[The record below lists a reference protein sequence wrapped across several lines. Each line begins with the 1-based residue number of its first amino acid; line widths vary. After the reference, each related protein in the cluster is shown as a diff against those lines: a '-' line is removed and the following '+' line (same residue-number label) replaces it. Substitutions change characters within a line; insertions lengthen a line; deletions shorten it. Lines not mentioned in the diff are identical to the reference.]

1 MSVRVAE
8 YFGQKTK
15 DNPNII
21 KPTKGKGGICPF
33 MKDTCVK
40 LNEGKKPICVVEQK
54 NGEAWIVCRHRL
66 CATKRIELMSYQK
79 ELLYE
84 VAKCVY
90 GDDVL
95 LEDIAVRQEEN
106 IPVIDNISYHADY
119 VMKNIG
125 PRGRITGQKNIVLE
139 MQGGG
144 ETSSTGSITRHVE
157 EWENNPLRTNEEL
170 SQFVSANPIVTNAW
184 RRQQEQFLIK
194 GNIVQLTGGGM
205 VFCVGHLL
213 YDYLWQRVRNAGLR
227 DLKAHNW
234 TLAIIAFN
242 EISEPGSTSLHF
254 KIDPQRVLFTNYLT
268 FVQTLINQGQAHPKM
283 FEGQFESLS
292 GKIIDS

>member
-15 DNPNII
+15 DNPNAINPI
-21 KPTKGKGGICPF
+21 KGRAICPF

-54 NGEAWIVCRHRL
+54 NGDAWIVCRHRL
-66 CATKRIELMSYQK
+66 CATKRIELLPYQK
-79 ELLYE
+79 ELLFE
-84 VAKCVY
+84 VAKCVF

-95 LEDIAVRQEEN
+95 PEDIAVRQEEN
-106 IPVIDNISYHADY
+106 IPVIDNINYHADY
-119 VMKNIG
+119 VMKNTG
-125 PRGRITGQKNIVLE
+125 PRGRQTGQKNIILE

-144 ETSSTGSITRHVE
+144 ETSNTGSISRHVQ
-157 EWENNPLRTNEEL
+157 EWEDNPTRTNEDL
-170 SQFVSANPIVTNAW
+170 SKFVTANPIVTNAW

-205 VFCVGHLL
+205 VFCVGNLL
-213 YDYLWQRVRNAGLR
+213 YDYLWQRVKNARLQELRNN
-227 DLKAHNW
+227 NW
-234 TLAIIAFN
+234 TLAIIGFN
-242 EISEPGSTSLHF
+242 EVSEPGSAALHF
-254 KIDPQRVLFTNYLT
+254 EIDPERVLFTNYLT

-283 FEGQFESLS
+283 FEGVFEKLDGTFIS
-292 GKIIDS
+292 